1 MDKYDPNKAPDP
13 VEWMEIDESER
24 ITLIDHYHRHA
35 RVKLPNVQLHAH
47 FHVIVENQI
56 ALGDEMN
63 VAKTLKRLM
72 GDGLDRHDAL
82 HAVASVLSRHMYRL
96 MSRESSEFS
105 PEDYA
110 ADMEALTVEKWRELG
125 KEED

>member
-1 MDKYDPNKAPDP
+1 METYDPSKAPDP
-13 VEWMEIDESER
+13 AEWLEMDESRRLMLAE
-24 ITLIDHYHRHA
+24 DYHRHA

-56 ALGDEMN
+56 ALDGEMN

-82 HAVASVLSRHMYRL
+82 HAIASVLSRHMYRL
-96 MSRESSEFS
+96 MSKESSEFS

-110 ADMEALTVEKWRELG
+110 ADMEALTVEKWSALAE
-125 KEED
+125 EED